1 MAIGSTW
8 SAEHGTKKIST
19 APAVRRIDMADL
31 RDALRRGWQDL
42 TEQRTDVLFLGLI
55 YPAVGL
61 ILARMALGYG
71 VLPVIFPLAA
81 GFALIGPFAGTG
93 LYLISKRRGLGEE
106 PSWRDAFGIFRLP
119 NAGAIMLLG
128 LGLGAL
134 FVLWLEVA
142 TVLWQAL
149 FADTVGAS
157 VGAFLHAVFATRQG
171 WELIIVGNAIGFA
184 FALAVLVLSVMS
196 FPLLVDRETAPG
208 AAEQLSIAVGTSIRA
223 VRENPGPML
232 AWGLIVALALLAG
245 SIPFFVGL
253 IVVMPWLGHATWH
266 LYRKVVV

>member
-8 SAEHGTKKIST
+8 STRTDNRTARN
-19 APAVRRIDMADL
+19 APAVRRIDMVDL

-61 ILARMALGYG
+61 ILARMALGIG

-81 GFALIGPFAGTG
+81 GFALLGPFAGTG
-93 LYLISKRRGLGEE
+93 LYLISKRRGLGQE

-119 NAGAIMLLG
+119 NAGAIILAG
-128 LGLGAL
+128 LGLGAI

-142 TVLWQAL
+142 AVLWRAL
-149 FADTVGAS
+149 FGDSVGDS
-157 VGAFLHAVFATRQG
+157 VGAFLHAVFATPQG
-171 WELIIVGNAIGFA
+171 WALIAIGNAIGFV

-196 FPLLVDRETAPG
+196 FPLLVDRQTAPG

-223 VRENPGPML
+223 MRVNTGPLL